1 MLPLVFNPGPRA
13 IAMRKIFLS
22 VVLTALCATA
32 IAFAAPPATPF
43 DAQAVLEQQKT
54 IRADIDA
61 GKGAYG
67 KLNPATRQEVR
78 ERQDKLSKL
87 LENRRYEDLSQAEQD
102 QARVDMAWIEYAG
115 KTDDD
120 RLVCERVRTV
130 GSNRVERI
138 CKTVAQRREEKK
150 SNKDN
155 ADRALQNR
163 NLSPC
168 GPEGC
173 S

>member
-1 MLPLVFNPGPRA
+1 
-13 IAMRKIFLS
+13 MRKIFLS

-32 IAFAAPPATPF
+32 TAFAAPPATPF

-54 IRADIDA
+54 IRADVDA

-102 QARVDMAWIEYAG
+102 QARMTWP
-115 KTDDD
+115 
-120 RLVCERVRTV
+120 
-130 GSNRVERI
+130 GSNTPARPTTTAWSANACVPSAAKPGRRRI
-138 CKTVAQRREEKK
+138 CKTVAQRREEEEQQGQQIRRCRTQ
-150 SNKDN
+150 SV
-155 ADRALQNR
+155 AVRPGRLQIMATDRRAKL
-163 NLSPC
+163 
-168 GPEGC
+168 
-173 S
+173 

>member
-1 MLPLVFNPGPRA
+1 
-13 IAMRKIFLS
+13 
-22 VVLTALCATA
+22 
-32 IAFAAPPATPF
+32 
-43 DAQAVLEQQKT
+43 
-54 IRADIDA
+54 
-61 GKGAYG
+61 
-67 KLNPATRQEVR
+67 
-78 ERQDKLSKL
+78 
-87 LENRRYEDLSQAEQD
+87 YEDLSPAEQD

-138 CKTVAQRREEKK
+138 CKTVVQRREEKK
-150 SNKDN
+150 SNKDS